1 MNTVQA
7 CTIVIANTASDL
19 GYQSLSR
26 LAGYEAGFDS
36 STIMISIGAFSAF
49 DVPVT
54 VNLVSKFD
62 APTKALVA
70 LFDEANGTP

>member
-7 CTIVIANTASDL
+7 CTIVIANTASDV
-19 GYQSLSR
+19 GSPSLSR

-49 DVPVT
+49 EMPVT
-54 VNLVSKFD
+54 V
-62 APTKALVA
+62 
-70 LFDEANGTP
+70 